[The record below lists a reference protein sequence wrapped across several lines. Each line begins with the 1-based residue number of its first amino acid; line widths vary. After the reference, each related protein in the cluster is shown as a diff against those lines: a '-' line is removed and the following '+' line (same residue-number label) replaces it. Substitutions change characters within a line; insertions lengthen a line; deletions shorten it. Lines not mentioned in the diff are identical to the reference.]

1 MFSLKGLNM
10 KTNTVLFVMLFS
22 FIAINFSFA
31 QIQQAV
37 YQDEDTSPES
47 FTILLKDEWAYLRD
61 AVAQLKNETENR
73 GEFETTQEFQTRVAR
88 SHDSL
93 QNKLNAH
100 LSETRLVRR
109 VFGLWFKAELVSY
122 NADAEV
128 YSVKCPATIEAPY
141 SIPSVDCLIPSNP
154 YVELADSIRGGYR
167 TSSIFIKFNPYF
179 EWKVGRAEAVSAKG
193 NESNIFF
200 KVHFMVSL
208 VQEGSAIHG
217 QLKIIP
223 KDITLMNRG
232 NKYVYWKEEIR

>member
-1 MFSLKGLNM
+1 M

-22 FIAINFSFA
+22 CIATNFLFA

-37 YQDEDTSPES
+37 YQDEDTSPET

-61 AVAQLKNETENR
+61 AIAQLKNETENK
-73 GEFETTQEFQTRVAR
+73 GEFETTQEFQSRVAR

-93 QNKLNAH
+93 ENKLNVH
-100 LSETRLVRR
+100 LRETRLVSR
-109 VFGLWFKAELVSY
+109 VFGLWFKAELTSY

-154 YVELADSIRGGYR
+154 YVDLADSIRGGYR
-167 TSSIFIKFNPYF
+167 TSTIFLKFNPYF
-179 EWKVGRAEAVSAKG
+179 DWKVGREEARLAKG
-193 NESNIFF
+193 NEANIFF

-217 QLKIIP
+217 QLRIIP
-223 KDITLMNRG
+223 KDIVLMNR
-232 NKYVYWKEEIR
+232 NSKFVHWKEELR

>member
-1 MFSLKGLNM
+1 M
-10 KTNTVLFVMLFS
+10 KTNTVLFALLLS
-22 FIAINFSFA
+22 CIATNFLFA

-37 YQDEDTSPES
+37 YQDEDTSPET

-61 AVAQLKNETENR
+61 AIVQLKNETENKS
-73 GEFETTQEFQTRVAR
+73 EFETTQEFQTRVAR

-93 QNKLNAH
+93 QNKLDVH
-100 LSETRLVRR
+100 LRETRLVNR
-109 VFGLWFKAELVSY
+109 VFGLWFKAELTSY

-154 YVELADSIRGGYR
+154 YVDLADSIRGGYR
-167 TSSIFIKFNPYF
+167 TSTIFLKFNPYF
-179 EWKVGRAEAVSAKG
+179 DWKVGRDEARLAKG
-193 NESNIFF
+193 NEPNIYF

-217 QLKIIP
+217 QLRIIP
-223 KDITLMNRG
+223 KDIVLMNR
-232 NKYVYWKEEIR
+232 NTKFVHWKEELR